1 MSGAR
6 GFSLV
11 ELLIA
16 MTLGLLLTS
25 GMVAV
30 FAGNRQST
38 ELNSAVAEM
47 QESAR
52 YALETL
58 ADDVRNAGY
67 QGCLGVQSGGTAIRA
82 SSPPT
87 TDYLASAATGS
98 LVGEF
103 DVWAP
108 PPPLG
113 LNPADHDA
121 VPGTHTLSLMFG
133 DADERRLVGQMKSGA
148 APSPAGEIELTEAFD
163 DVEEGAL
170 AIISNCERADL
181 FRITGLKS
189 GGRKLEHNASG
200 NDGSGNLGT
209 AYGDA
214 RTLGQT
220 AVMLFRANVYYVAD
234 TGRRNADGDSIL
246 ALFRQ
251 SYPYDDQD
259 DNPPTELVSGVES
272 MRVAF
277 GIRRPGGKLRY
288 VPPESGEYVPEL
300 VESVRIGL
308 LMRSRDAIAARDDDA
323 VYVLAGQALPPA
335 GTASPPVGAV
345 HAGDR
350 RHRLAFNTTV
360 KIRNRRP
367 E

>member
-25 GMVAV
+25 GMIAV
-30 FAGNRQST
+30 FAGNHRST
-38 ELNSAVAEM
+38 ELNAAVVEM

-67 QGCLGVQSGGTAIRA
+67 QGCLGVQSGETAIRA

-87 TDYLASAATGS
+87 TDYLASVATGS
-98 LVGEF
+98 LVSPSGA
-103 DVWAP
+103 WSPAP
-108 PPPLG
+108 PIG
-113 LNPADHDA
+113 LDPDDHDA

-133 DADERRLVGQMKSGA
+133 DADERRLEGQMKSGSSPSRA
-148 APSPAGEIELTEAFD
+148 AAIELTAAFD
-163 DVEEGAL
+163 DADKDAL

-181 FRITGLKS
+181 FRITKLKS
-189 GGRKLEHNASG
+189 GGRKLEHKASG

-220 AVMLFRANVYYVAD
+220 AVMLFRANVYYVGD
-234 TGRRNADGDSIL
+234 TGRENADGDRIL

-251 SYPYDDQD
+251 TYPYDDQD
-259 DNPPTELVSGVES
+259 DNPPIELVTGVES

-277 GIRRPGGKLRY
+277 GIRRPGDTLRY
-288 VPPESGEYVPEL
+288 VPPDSGEYVPER

-308 LMRSRDAIAARDDDA
+308 LMSSREAIADRDDDA
-323 VYVLAGQALPPA
+323 VYVLAGQPLSPA
-335 GTASPPVGAV
+335 GTVDPPAGAV

-367 E
+367 R